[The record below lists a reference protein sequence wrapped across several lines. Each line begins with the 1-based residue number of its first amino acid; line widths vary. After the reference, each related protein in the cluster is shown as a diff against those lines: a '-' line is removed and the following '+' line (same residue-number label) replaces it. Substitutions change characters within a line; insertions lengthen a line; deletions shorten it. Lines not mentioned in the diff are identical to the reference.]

1 VRVAF
6 TVPANLEGEF
16 RRMAEQWLEK
26 KIIDKNYGVRAAR
39 ARLEFARQGRGR
51 CVFAAR

>member
-26 KIIDKNYGVRAAR
+26 KIKDNR
-39 ARLEFARQGRGR
+39 
-51 CVFAAR
+51 